1 MSYDLNACHE
11 VANEYFHR
19 ANMENR
25 SFTHNVIEDKTYKI
39 KQLYLTMQ
47 KKKIQRRSTQK

>member
-11 VANEYFHR
+11 VANEYSHR

-25 SFTHNVIEDKTYKI
+25 SFTHNVGKIEDKTYKI
-39 KQLYLTMQ
+39 KQLYLT
-47 KKKIQRRSTQK
+47 K